1 MTRPLDLAIRT
12 WITGLALASAGL
24 PALATA
30 PNVVQNGDFES
41 PVTATWRCFAN
52 SSLGGWTSANPGIGS
67 GSCYTHLDGPAA
79 PALSGQQSIYLN
91 DSSVAG
97 VTLSQNIAVTAGTPY
112 QLSFALTGLTD
123 RPTLPVV
130 QVDVGAGG
138 APATFTGLTYGQ
150 WQMVNHSFTPLVS
163 GTVPLTFTA
172 VSGYIYLDAVNV
184 SAVPEPGSWALYTA
198 GLAALGWLGR
208 RRAQG

>member
-1 MTRPLDLAIRT
+1 MIHLPFSRARAGLA
-12 WITGLALASAGL
+12 GLALAFAGL

-30 PNVVQNGDFES
+30 PNLVFNGDFET
-41 PVTATWRCFAN
+41 PVTATWRCFNN
-52 SSLGGWTSANPGIGS
+52 SSLGGWTNAHPGAGS

-79 PALSGQQSIYLN
+79 PALSGQQSMYLN
-91 DSSVAG
+91 DSSVVG
-97 VTLSQNIAVTAGTPY
+97 VTLSQDIAVTAGTTY

-130 QVDVGAGG
+130 QVNLGMGSV
-138 APATFTGLTYGQ
+138 PSTFTGLTYGQ
-150 WQMVNHSFTPLVS
+150 WQTFSQTFTPLAT
-163 GTVPLTFTA
+163 GMLPLTFTA
-172 VSGYIYLDAVNV
+172 LSGYIYLDAVRV
-184 SAVPEPGSWALYTA
+184 SAVPEPGQWALMVT